1 MSQLGGGLRWSGVSG
16 GHASSASSRIMN
28 QAKSARQ
35 KEALSAPKVG
45 SACVVE
51 ADDWLAA
58 AAANQAVRERTG
70 ATGNAF
76 ASAESLVKEAKRQ
89 AVDDDDEFA
98 IEPKRARVD
107 EEDADEP
114 AAAAAAV
121 AAAAP
126 AEAGPSRDAKREIE
140 LSVLEL
146 RDELEEEGLDEDDID
161 AQCDTLREALLY
173 KARKG

>member
-1 MSQLGGGLRWSGVSG
+1 MCIRD
-16 GHASSASSRIMN
+16 R
-28 QAKSARQ
+28 AKSARQ

-114 AAAAAAV
+114 PAAAAV

>member
-1 MSQLGGGLRWSGVSG
+1 MSHLGGGLRWSGVSG
-16 GHASSASSRIMN
+16 GHAPRASSRIMN

-107 EEDADEP
+107 EDDADEP
-114 AAAAAAV
+114 AAAAAV